1 MTIKV
6 KATSPYA
13 GDEVIHVIPVEAEG
27 IPQYFTKSIL
37 LDLRDKPNYDGNL
50 TIEIPKNAVPD
61 SSRIEVAA
69 LGDIFTGTIQNLDKL
84 IRMPVGCGEQNMLT
98 FTSNIIV
105 LDYLK
110 ATNQLTP
117 DIRNKARNLL
127 NLGYQKELAY
137 IHKDGSFSAFGGD
150 DKNGST
156 WLTAL
161 VARSFRM
168 ATNYIEVEEKIILD
182 ALSWLSKLQAPDGS
196 FPEAG
201 VISHS
206 DLQSSGI
213 ALTAYTLTAFLENRV
228 RIPNQ
233 SERIKT

>member
-13 GDEVIHVIPVEAEG
+13 GDEIVRVLPVEPEG
-27 IPQYFTKSIL
+27 IPQYFTKAVLI
-37 LDLRDKPNYDGNL
+37 DLRDKSNYDGNL
-50 TIEIPKNAVPD
+50 TIEIPKNAIPD

-69 LGDIFTGTIQNLDKL
+69 LGDILAGAVQNLDSL
-84 IRMPVGCGEQNMLT
+84 IRMPVGCGEQNMLA
-98 FTSNIIV
+98 FTSNIII

-110 ATNQLTP
+110 ATNQLTLE
-117 DIRNKARNLL
+117 IRNKANLIE
-127 NLGYQKELAY
+127 LGYQRELAY

-168 ATNYIEVEEKIILD
+168 ATNYIDVEEKIISD

-196 FPEAG
+196 FPEG
-201 VISHS
+201 GTISHL
-206 DLQSSGI
+206 DLQNGGGQSI
-213 ALTAYTLTAFLENRV
+213 ALTAYTLIAFLENRV
-228 RIPNQ
+228 RIG
-233 SERIKT
+233 KK